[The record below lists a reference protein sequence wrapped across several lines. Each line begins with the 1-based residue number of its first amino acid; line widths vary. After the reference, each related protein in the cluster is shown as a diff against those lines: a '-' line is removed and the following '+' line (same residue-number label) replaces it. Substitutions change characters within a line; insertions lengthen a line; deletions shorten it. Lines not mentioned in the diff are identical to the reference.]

1 MSQFKTA
8 FRAPSS
14 KSAKERHRKFTKEQG
29 DNLLKY
35 AVDFVK
41 NHLTFEHGSK
51 QRALANEIVLQAEK
65 VLGIMK
71 RALGT
76 KEKTVPI
83 RIRNGVILK
92 TPKTP
97 RATATRTVAASLS
110 TFGLLLLLLVF
121 LFGYYHYYRDEYFYL
136 AFHALMRW
144 MRSLLVSEF
153 PCWLQTLS
161 D

>member
-1 MSQFKTA
+1 
-8 FRAPSS
+8 
-14 KSAKERHRKFTKEQG
+14 
-29 DNLLKY
+29 
-35 AVDFVK
+35 
-41 NHLTFEHGSK
+41 
-51 QRALANEIVLQAEK
+51 
-65 VLGIMK
+65 MK